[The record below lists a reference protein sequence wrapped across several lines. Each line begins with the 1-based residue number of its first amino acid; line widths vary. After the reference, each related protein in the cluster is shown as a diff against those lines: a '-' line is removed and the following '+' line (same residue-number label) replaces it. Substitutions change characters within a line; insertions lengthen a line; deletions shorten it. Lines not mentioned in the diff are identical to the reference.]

1 MTEKQREAHQVRVRI
16 ARDIHDDIGSGLTKI
31 TLLSD
36 ITRKKT
42 TDSSVSDALGK
53 VMEYSKGEYFAQRN
67 SMGDSSRK

>member
-1 MTEKQREAHQVRVRI
+1 MESANAALKLTQHELVETEKQREAHQVRVRI

-42 TDSSVSDALGK
+42 TDSSVSDALEK
-53 VMEYSKGEYFAQRN
+53 
-67 SMGDSSRK
+67 